1 MGLFDWFFDW
11 FYSVLYAISK
21 SLYAIIDNL
30 LSCANML
37 CGIEPINYAGQEM
50 DFLTFLLRNKNI
62 TYAFVG
68 AVLVAVFLVFIFG
81 VITIVR
87 SIGSEKTEKTPPQ
100 IAISIAKTL
109 LTFLFIPVAMF
120 ILIFLT
126 NELMKILYQATS
138 GGAQSL
144 GAFLAGAFGQNGL
157 RAGQPADFY
166 TLPGFNYMS
175 YDQMNTYVDMA
186 DYDYFFSYI
195 ASLVIMVS
203 IGLALLMFVDRAISL
218 VVLFIFS
225 PLSLSTA
232 IIDDGARFKLWRDQF
247 LTKFLTGYG
256 CIIAIN
262 IYALIIGAISNDALK
277 FFDNSILNNFMKI
290 VIIVGGG
297 ISMQRMMALVGNLIN
312 AGAGSNELRD
322 AAVAGAGFKRAMFAP
337 FGATRSAINFVRDAK
352 NTGLGTTLGRALG
365 FKTKRDYDIEKG
377 RVSRGQGSG
386 GSGGRSS
393 SEGEGSGNH
402 KTGLSKALNVGANLA
417 KNAISGA
424 SKVGNAA
431 GSAVGAANNIVNN
444 SNNAPNQG
452 NNMVNNAI
460 NNALNNN
467 NDLDDEDLR

>member
-1 MGLFDWFFDW
+1 M
-11 FYSVLYAISK
+11 A
-21 SLYAIIDNL
+21 
-30 LSCANML
+30 
-37 CGIEPINYAGQEM
+37 
-50 DFLTFLLRNKNI
+50 NKNI
-62 TYAFVG
+62 AYAFVG
-68 AVLVAVFLVFIFG
+68 SVLVAIFLVFIFG
-81 VITIVR
+81 VIAIIR
-87 SIGSEKTEKTPPQ
+87 SISSEKVEKTPSQ
-100 IAISIAKTL
+100 IAISVAKTL
-109 LTFLFIPVAMF
+109 LTFLFIPAAMT

-157 RAGQPADFY
+157 RAGEPADFY
-166 TLPGFNYMS
+166 TLSGFDYMS

-203 IGLALLMFVDRAISL
+203 LGLALLMFVDRAISI
-218 VVLFIFS
+218 VILFIFS
-225 PLSLSTA
+225 PISLSTA
-232 IIDDGARFKLWRDQF
+232 VIDDGARFKLWRDQF

-262 IYALIIGAISNDALK
+262 IYALIIGAISNDNLK

-297 ISMQRMMALVGNLIN
+297 ISMQRMMALVGNLIS

-322 AAVAGAGFKRAMFAP
+322 AAIAGQGFRRAMFAP

-352 NTGLGTTLGRALG
+352 NTGVGTTIGRALG
-365 FKTKRDYDIEKG
+365 FKTKRDYDIEQG

-402 KTGLSKALNVGANLA
+402 KTGLSKSLSDGSNVA

-424 SKVGNAA
+424 GKVANAA
-431 GSAVGAANNIVNN
+431 AGAVGAANNQVNN
-444 SNNAPNQG
+444 SNNAPNGQG
-452 NNMVNNAI
+452 NNMVSNAI
-460 NNALNNN
+460 SNSL
-467 NDLDDEDLR
+467 DKSFDDDEDLR